1 MLKRMMMSKYDPVA
15 DLGYRSEH
23 LAAYLF
29 ILGFDEAQFDDVTI
43 DDCVNAI
50 RDRYRYDHDTEID
63 SAVKDYIK
71 RQNITLTRNV
81 RRAWF
86 DVQVALHEVTNGTK

>member
-1 MLKRMMMSKYDPVA
+1 MSKYDPVA
-15 DLGYRSEH
+15 DLEYRSEQ
-23 LAAYLF
+23 LASFLF
-29 ILGFDEAQFDDVTI
+29 ILGFDEKDFDAVTI
-43 DDCVNAI
+43 DDCINAI

-86 DVQVALHEVTNGTK
+86 DVQVALHEVQNGTK

>member
-1 MLKRMMMSKYDPVA
+1 MMNKYNSIA
-15 DLGYRSEH
+15 DLEYRSEQ

-29 ILGFDEAQFDDVTI
+29 ILGFEESSFDEVTI
-43 DDCVNAI
+43 DDCINAI

-86 DVQVALHEVTNGTK
+86 DVQVALHEVANGAK

>member
-1 MLKRMMMSKYDPVA
+1 MSKYDPVA
-15 DLGYRSEH
+15 DLEYRSEQ

-29 ILGFDEAQFDDVTI
+29 ILGFDEKEFDEITI
-43 DDCVNAI
+43 DDCVNRI
-50 RDRYRYDHDTEID
+50 RDLYRYDHDTDIQSD
-63 SAVKDYIK
+63 VKDCIK

-86 DVQVALHEVTNGTK
+86 DVQVAMYEVQNGAK

>member
-1 MLKRMMMSKYDPVA
+1 MSKYDPVA
-15 DLGYRSEH
+15 DLEFRSEQ
-23 LAAYLF
+23 LASFLF
-29 ILGFDEAQFDDVTI
+29 ILGFDEKDFDTVTI
-43 DDCVNAI
+43 DDCINVI

-86 DVQVALHEVTNGTK
+86 DVQVALYEVKHGTK

>member
-1 MLKRMMMSKYDPVA
+1 MNKYDPIA
-15 DLGYRSEH
+15 DLEHRSEQ

-29 ILGFDEAQFDDVTI
+29 ILGFDEENFDEVTI
-43 DDCVNAI
+43 DDCVNTI
-50 RDRYRYDHDTEID
+50 RNRYQYDHDTEID

-71 RQNITLTRNV
+71 RQNITLTRNI

-86 DVQVALHEVTNGTK
+86 DVQFALHEVQNGTE